1 MDELMN
7 VNEVADKLKV
17 SRSTVYTYTGLGLK
31 YLKPGKR
38 TTRFRPKDV
47 EEFVAKLVKDEG
59 QNAGP

>member
-7 VNEVADKLKV
+7 LNEVADKLKV

-31 YLKPGKR
+31 YLKPGNR
-38 TTRFRPKDV
+38 TTRFRPKDF

-59 QNAGP
+59 QSAG

>member
-1 MDELMN
+1 MERLLKVQDVADELN
-7 VNEVADKLKV
+7 V
-17 SRSTVYTYTGLGLK
+17 SRSTVYTYMGLGLK
-31 YLKPGKR
+31 YLKPGNR

>member
-17 SRSTVYTYTGLGLK
+17 SRSTVYTYMGLGLK
-31 YLKPGKR
+31 YLKPGNR

-59 QNAGP
+59 PNAGP